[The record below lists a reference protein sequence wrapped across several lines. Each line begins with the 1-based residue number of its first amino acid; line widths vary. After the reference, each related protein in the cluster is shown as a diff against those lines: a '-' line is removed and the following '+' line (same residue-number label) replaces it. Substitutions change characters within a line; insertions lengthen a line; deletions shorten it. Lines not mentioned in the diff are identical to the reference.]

1 MIRNRE
7 EIYRRFMELVE
18 EFREK
23 GATSPDK
30 ALTPQELGLPQW
42 FERAMYRRLGQLGV
56 FVKVNGKYYLDE
68 NRLRKLQEQ
77 YFKAEYR
84 GGTHRWSRYIG
95 VLLMLPIGLI
105 ISLAIFYL
113 LAFSGVRFFPGGF
126 LIILTIVMVVVSV
139 IRILYWRSKR
149 RYWRW

>member
-1 MIRNRE
+1 MIRDRE
-7 EIYRRFMELVE
+7 EIYGRFMELVE
-18 EFREK
+18 RFREK
-23 GATSPDK
+23 GATSPNK

-42 FERAMYRRLGQLGV
+42 FEQAMYRRFGRLGV

-68 NRLRKLQEQ
+68 SRLRELQEK
-77 YFKAEYR
+77 YFKARYR
-84 GGTHRWSRYIG
+84 GGARRWSRYIG

-105 ISLAIFYL
+105 ISLIIFHL
-113 LAFSGVRFFPGGF
+113 LTFSGASFFPGGF